1 MMRKWVL
8 LSCVLFLGSAGNSEA
23 TPLDP
28 PDIVYVDGLPCNS
41 LCQSYMAWS
50 RQSLS
55 IQAQRA
61 AGQPPQVLPKALVH
75 REIAIRGQRAK
86 PAAHARVVRQGAAN
100 SRQAAPNSDKMPHA
114 RLAGL
119 AADSKPTQAKN
130 VDPQPAA
137 SAANTSE
144 PAQTRIA
151 DSHPTADAA
160 AASTTRTPRDLVM
173 AATAVAE
180 RLTVAAAVLAPEP
193 EVDNSDRADHQETVS
208 PGDADMTASVS
219 AIDPDFLVAL
229 VMARPEIRSVSDLA
243 NKNIAIDG
251 EPSASNGNVRTGIV
265 AAGAAEVQLSK
276 GEAKAI
282 DRLIGGEVPAAVL
295 TLVSAE
301 AAEAFPD
308 IAGFRIFRIPLSPKA
323 RL

>member
-100 SRQAAPNSDKMPHA
+100 SRNAAREAGGSRCRFQTHA
-114 RLAGL
+114 
-119 AADSKPTQAKN
+119 SKERG
-130 VDPQPAA
+130 
-137 SAANTSE
+137 SAARG
-144 PAQTRIA
+144 QRRQ
-151 DSHPTADAA
+151 HF
-160 AASTTRTPRDLVM
+160 RTC
-173 AATAVAE
+173 
-180 RLTVAAAVLAPEP
+180 
-193 EVDNSDRADHQETVS
+193 
-208 PGDADMTASVS
+208 
-219 AIDPDFLVAL
+219 
-229 VMARPEIRSVSDLA
+229 A
-243 NKNIAIDG
+243 NKDRG
-251 EPSASNGNVRTGIV
+251 FASHG
-265 AAGAAEVQLSK
+265 
-276 GEAKAI
+276 
-282 DRLIGGEVPAAVL
+282 
-295 TLVSAE
+295 
-301 AAEAFPD
+301 
-308 IAGFRIFRIPLSPKA
+308 
-323 RL
+323 